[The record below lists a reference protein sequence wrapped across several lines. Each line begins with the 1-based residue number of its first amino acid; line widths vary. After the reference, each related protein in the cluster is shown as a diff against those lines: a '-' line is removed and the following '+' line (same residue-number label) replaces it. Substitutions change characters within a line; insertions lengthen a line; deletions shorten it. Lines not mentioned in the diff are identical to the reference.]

1 MAKWARRKI
10 NARDVAPVVRDPDA
24 VEFYKNNPNGTYDG
38 GFLASNGG
46 TPRVGRGRG
55 GRLVA
60 WEGNHRIAAAAA
72 QGKKITVEYLVEDE
86 PRAPKKNDSFFAWMF
101 R

>member
-1 MAKWARRKI
+1 MARFVRRKI
-10 NARDVAPVVRDPDA
+10 DAREVAPVIRDPDA
-24 VEFYKNNPNGTYDG
+24 VEFYKRNPNGTYNK
-38 GFLASNGG
+38 GFLAGNGG

-72 QGKKITVEYLVEDE
+72 QGKKITVDYLVEDE
-86 PRAPKKNDSFFAWMF
+86 PKKKGFWSW
-101 R
+101 